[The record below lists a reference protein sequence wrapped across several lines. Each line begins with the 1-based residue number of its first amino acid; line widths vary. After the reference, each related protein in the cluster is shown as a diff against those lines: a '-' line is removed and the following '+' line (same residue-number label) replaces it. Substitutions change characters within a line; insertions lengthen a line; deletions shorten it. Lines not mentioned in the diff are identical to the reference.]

1 MIPVHHFVQ
10 NRLNSFYTSQKVPN
24 LIFHG
29 PSGTGKQTIVHNFL
43 KQLYDDDKTKMK
55 SNIMIVNC
63 AHGKGIKFIRDE
75 LKQFAKS
82 NVQFNK
88 GVLFKTIVLLN
99 ADYLTNDAQSALR
112 RCIELFTSNTRF
124 FIVLQN
130 KNKLLKP
137 ILSRFCE
144 IYIPEYVND
153 EGSVTNLHKVNLSS
167 KFPDTNFQDKFA
179 KIMEAEVLHLDKE
192 KHTLKLFID
201 ISTKLYGLGYSVLD
215 LIHFIED
222 KNIFNKLKTINTII
236 HFHKI
241 KPEYRC
247 EKLLLITI
255 FDFAFLQ

>member
-1 MIPVHHFVQ
+1 MIPVHPFVQ

-192 KHTLKLFID
+192 KHTLSLFID

-222 KNIFNKLKTINTII
+222 KNIFDKHKTINTII

-241 KPEYRC
+241 KSEYRC